1 VSWFSP
7 NSTNT
12 IDINIIIWHR
22 WRWCFWIN
30 LPVIAATSLAF
41 FFTFNLRTDGATPKT
56 FIKHLLELDL
66 PGSAL
71 LLAAAV
77 MFFTALQYTSAGDS
91 WGTPRVIGLLVGSGA
106 TALIFVVWQW
116 RKQGDALIPL
126 DILRDRRVAASCVMG
141 FLIYGAIATQAYY
154 LPTWFQAIKGDSA
167 IKSGVHMLPYT
178 LGACVTSI
186 LSGAFV
192 NRTGLYTPPAVLG
205 SAIGAIGSGLLATL
219 AVNSS
224 PAYWIGYQFLTAF
237 GVAMAIAQGYIAIEV
252 ALGKA
257 TSSIGIAAFLACQ
270 SLGASIFVAVGN
282 TILQDKLLGAAGRS
296 NLQGIDIPL
305 VVGAGATE
313 FRVLV
318 PVEYLPAVLEVYNS
332 SLQKLFCSVIPL
344 VALSTVVSCFLGWKR
359 ITVKAKVNEASLSS
373 GEKK

>member
-1 VSWFSP
+1 
-7 NSTNT
+7 
-12 IDINIIIWHR
+12 
-22 WRWCFWIN
+22 
-30 LPVIAATSLAF
+30 
-41 FFTFNLRTDGATPKT
+41 
-56 FIKHLLELDL
+56 
-66 PGSAL
+66 
-71 LLAAAV
+71 
-77 MFFTALQYTSAGDS
+77 
-91 WGTPRVIGLLVGSGA
+91 
-106 TALIFVVWQW
+106 VVWQW

-141 FLIYGAIATQAYY
+141 FLIYGTIATQAYY

-205 SAIGAIGSGLLATL
+205 SAIGAVGSGLLATL

-237 GVAMAIAQGYIAIEV
+237 GVAMTIAQGYIAIEF

-305 VVGAGATE
+305 VIGAGATE

-318 PVEYLPAVLEVYNS
+318 PVEYLPAVIEVYNS

-344 VALSTVVSCFLGWKR
+344 VALSIVVSCFLGWKR
-359 ITVKAKVNEASLSS
+359 ITVKAKVNEASSSS